1 MNFSRISIK
10 SKLLGGFSGMAAI
23 VIVVSILALNA
34 LNTST
39 AGFSF
44 YVDSTKARAD
54 VATDIRT
61 SVDRRALAARNL
73 VLVTTPEDAAVE
85 KAAVLAAGDD
95 VKSNLAR
102 LDEMMAKGND
112 VPEQAKQLVA
122 EINRVEASYGP
133 VAAAIVGLALNNQ
146 RDQAIAKMNTECR
159 PLLAQLINATNA
171 YASYTHARE
180 EMLVDEFNQRATR
193 QRDLLLIICLA
204 AVALAM
210 LAGTFIT
217 RSITR
222 PIMTAVEIAR
232 TVAKGDLSRT
242 VRVQGNDETRD
253 LLEALK
259 EMTERLT
266 EIVGRVRDSST
277 SISGAAGEIAA
288 GNADLSQR
296 TEEQAASL
304 EETAASMEQ
313 LSSTVKQNAENAKHG
328 SALASN
334 ASEVAQ
340 KGSEVVIQVV
350 HTMQGISESSN
361 KIADI
366 TGIIEGIAFQTNILA
381 LNAAVEAARA
391 GEDGR
396 GFAVVASEVRSLA
409 QRSSAASK
417 EIKELIAA
425 SVQKIQDGSA
435 LASKAGQT
443 MQEATQAVARVTGI
457 MSEIAAASDEQSR
470 GVDQVN
476 TAIGQM
482 DEVTQQNAALV
493 EEAAAASQSLDDQGR
508 QLGEAMAFFHLGE
521 TLDRPLTRQERK
533 APAPVPKSS
542 TVRRTSVA
550 TPVRRP
556 LLAKAALVTPDGASW
571 ETF

>member
-10 SKLLGGFSGMAAI
+10 SKLLGGFSVLAAM
-23 VIVVSILALNA
+23 VIIVSILALNA

-39 AGFSF
+39 EGFSR
-44 YVDSTKARAD
+44 YVSGTKARAD
-54 VATDIRT
+54 IATDIRT

-73 VLVTTPEDAAVE
+73 VLVTTPEDVALE
-85 KAAVLAAGDD
+85 KAAVIAAGDD
-95 VKSNLAR
+95 VKTNLAH
-102 LDEMMAKGND
+102 LDEMIAKGND
-112 VPEQAKQLVA
+112 IPEQAKQLVA

-133 VAAAIVGLALNNQ
+133 VAAAIVAMTLNNQ

-171 YASYTHARE
+171 YASYTHGRE

-193 QRDLLLIICLA
+193 QRNLLLTICLA
-204 AVALAM
+204 AVILAI
-210 LAGTFIT
+210 LAGIFIT

-222 PIMTAVEIAR
+222 PIMTAVDVAR
-232 TVAKGDLSRT
+232 AVAKGDLSRT
-242 VRVQGNDETRD
+242 VQVRGNDETRD

-266 EIVGRVRDSST
+266 DIVGQVRDSST
-277 SISGAAGEIAA
+277 SIGGAAGEIAS

-313 LSSTVKQNAENAKHG
+313 LSSTVRQNAENAKQA
-328 SALASN
+328 STLAAN
-334 ASEVAQ
+334 ASDVAQ
-340 KGSEVVIQVV
+340 KGSEAVVQVV

-417 EIKELIAA
+417 EIKELISA
-425 SVQKIQDGSA
+425 SVQKIQDGSTQ
-435 LASKAGQT
+435 ASKAGQT
-443 MQEATQAVARVTGI
+443 MQEATQAVSRLTGI

-470 GVDQVN
+470 GVEQVN
-476 TAIGQM
+476 KAISQM

-508 QLGEAMAFFHLGE
+508 QLSEAMAFFHLGVMIA
-521 TLDRPLTRQERK
+521 RPLAKPDRK
-533 APAPVPKSS
+533 PAPSVPKT
-542 TVRRTSVA
+542 TVRRPVA
-550 TPVRRP
+550 AVQVRRP